1 MGAGGVTSRIT
12 ERIDGRYGDL
22 PVRDADENARYD
34 LYVDDEKVQSRWYD
48 DEGKVVRNRD
58 YYHQD
63 PKGDHSFPHDHNWDW
78 NDGKPYR
85 NPTNLKPDYD
95 TYF

>member
-1 MGAGGVTSRIT
+1 MGAGGVPSRIT

-22 PVRDADENARYD
+22 PVRGADADARYD
-34 LYVDDEKVQSRWYD
+34 LYIDDERVQSRWYD

-58 YYHQD
+58 YRHQD
-63 PKGDHSFPHDHNWDW
+63 PKNDHSFPHDHNWNW
-78 NDGKPYR
+78 NGDRPYR
-85 NPTNLKPDYD
+85 DSTNLKPDYD